1 MITTRKTSLIGR
13 VGGFFD
19 IIGSAAAVA
28 GAVENGR
35 SPNSRHLKNLGIDPD
50 QFRSIGKF

>member
-1 MITTRKTSLIGR
+1 MTIPRKTTLVSR
-13 VGGFFD
+13 VGSFFD
-19 IIGSAAAVA
+19 LIGSAAAVA

-35 SPNSRHLKNLGIDPD
+35 SPQARHLKTLGIDPD

>member
-1 MITTRKTSLIGR
+1 MATPRKTTLIGR

-19 IIGSAAAVA
+19 LIGSAAAVA

-35 SPNSRHLKNLGIDPD
+35 SPNARHLKTLGIDPD

>member
-1 MITTRKTSLIGR
+1 MTTPRKTTLIGR

-35 SPNSRHLKNLGIDPD
+35 SPKARHLKTLGIDPD

>member
-19 IIGSAAAVA
+19 LIGSAAAVA

-35 SPNSRHLKNLGIDPD
+35 SPNSRHLKTLGIDPD